1 MLSIEQ
7 IELLL
12 LVAAVVAMLARRL
25 NVPYNIGLIIAGLA
39 LALLPI
45 TPRVEL
51 TKNLIF
57 TAFLP
62 PLIFE
67 AAIHLRWR
75 ELRKDLPVILVLA
88 TLGVALSAAATAA
101 GMHVLVQ
108 WPWMMA
114 IVFGVLI
121 AATDPVSVIATF
133 KETGITGRVRLLVEA
148 ESLFN
153 DCTAAVAYTIVVAL
167 ASGESVGAG
176 GAAKTLVLVVAGAIA
191 CGALVAGGVLLLAGA
206 TKDHLVEVT
215 FTVVAAYGSFLL
227 AEHFHLSGVLAT
239 LTAGLIIGNVGH
251 ASISSKS
258 REAVEDFWE
267 YAAFFTNSLIFLL
280 IGIRVALQSFKAFLI
295 AAVVAIVVVTVSRAI
310 AIYPSCLFFVRSKL
324 RVAVR
329 HQHILFWGG
338 LRGALALALA
348 LGLPPAMP
356 GRDAIIAVS
365 FATVAFSII
374 VQGVTITPLI
384 RRLGENRTDDPKTA
398 EAKAEKGESLQA
410 IRD

>member
-1 MLSIEQ
+1 MLSVEQ
-7 IELLL
+7 IEVLL

-25 NVPYNIGLIIAGLA
+25 NVPYTIGLIIAGVG

-75 ELRKDLPVILVLA
+75 ELRRDLPVILVLA
-88 TLGVALSAAATAA
+88 TVGVALSAVATAA
-101 GMHVLVQ
+101 GMHFLVQ
-108 WPWMMA
+108 WPWMTA

-133 KETGITGRVRLLVEA
+133 KETGATGRVRLLVEA

-167 ASGESVGAG
+167 ASGESVSAG
-176 GAAKTLVLVVAGAIA
+176 GAAKTLVLVILGAIA

-206 TKDHLVEVT
+206 TNDHLVEVT

-239 LTAGLIIGNVGH
+239 LTAGLIIGNIGH

-258 REAVEDFWE
+258 HEAVEDFWE

-295 AAVVAIVVVTVSRAI
+295 ATVVAIVIVTVSRAI
-310 AIYPSCLFFVRSKL
+310 AIYPCCLIFLRSKL
-324 RVAVR
+324 RVAIR

-348 LGLPPAMP
+348 LGLPPALP
-356 GRDAIIAVS
+356 GRDAIIAVC
-365 FATVAFSII
+365 FATVAFSIV
-374 VQGVTITPLI
+374 VQGLTITPLI
-384 RRLGENRTDDPKTA
+384 RRLGENRT
-398 EAKAEKGESLQA
+398 ESHGQTEVE
-410 IRD
+410 I

>member
-7 IELLL
+7 IEVLL

-25 NVPYNIGLIIAGLA
+25 NVPYNIGLILAGVGLA
-39 LALLPI
+39 LVPI

-88 TLGVALSAAATAA
+88 TVGVALSAAATAA
-101 GMHVLVQ
+101 GMHFLIQ

-133 KETGITGRVRLLVEA
+133 KETGATGRVRLLVEA

-167 ASGESVGAG
+167 ASGESASAG
-176 GAAKTLVLVVAGAIA
+176 GAVRTLVFVVVGAIA
-191 CGALVAGGVLLLAGA
+191 CGALVAAGVLLLAGA
-206 TKDHLVEVT
+206 TNDHLVEVT

-295 AAVVAIVVVTVSRAI
+295 ATIVAIVIVTASRAI
-310 AIYPSCLFFVRSKL
+310 AIYPCCLIFLRSKL
-324 RVAVR
+324 RVAIR

-356 GRDAIIAVS
+356 GRDAIIAVC

-374 VQGVTITPLI
+374 VQGLTITPLL
-384 RRLGENRTDDPKTA
+384 RRLGEDRSDSHDRTEVK
-398 EAKAEKGESLQA
+398 S
-410 IRD
+410 